1 LSDQDRSTIDYQGL
15 ASAEFF
21 LHQEQIGLR
30 YIMGFANSANWKTVA
45 HAFIQAFP
53 FCCSH
58 VLPEVRPNHSRR
70 HRIYAYRRQLHREGA
85 RQGLDRSADTRRNY
99 PSFMWS
105 LPGNSGG
112 EHDRA
117 TLSNTLASVFNS
129 SQRCPIAQLE
139 RSPGLFK
146 ICVGKVL
153 QMKII
158 ASGEYQ
164 VVECTKAPKKRLDGS
179 FV

>member
-1 LSDQDRSTIDYQGL
+1 MAAVFIASAYDFEWALSHECYLNRWASRKQHWRLSDQDRSTIDYQGL

-53 FCCSH
+53 FWRSH

-70 HRIYAYRRQLHREGA
+70 HRIYTYRRQLEGQGA
-85 RQGLDRSADTRRNY
+85 RQGLDCSADTRSNH

-105 LPGNSGG
+105 LSGNSSG
-112 EHDRA
+112 EHDRPA
-117 TLSNTLASVFNS
+117 LSNILASVFNS
-129 SQRCPIAQLE
+129 
-139 RSPGLFK
+139 G
-146 ICVGKVL
+146 
-153 QMKII
+153 
-158 ASGEYQ
+158 
-164 VVECTKAPKKRLDGS
+164 
-179 FV
+179 